1 MTELWT
7 WLDMVACGPRYLII
21 FWTGVAILFAYLLG
35 RCR

>member
-1 MTELWT
+1 MTELQT
-7 WLDMVACGPRYLII
+7 WFDIVVCGPRYLII